1 MPMSVTIADLDL
13 FQRHLDQLRLNQRL
27 IIVILL
33 DRRNLSLILT
43 SANSSLRLLCVIGIT
58 LFFDLIG

>member
-1 MPMSVTIADLDL
+1 MSVTIADLDL

>member
-1 MPMSVTIADLDL
+1 MSVTIADLDL

-33 DRRNLSLILT
+33 DRRSLSLILT
-43 SANSSLRLLCVIGIT
+43 SANSSLRLLCVISIT